1 MFVVRNYVTMCGTVA
16 CALGIG
22 YLMQNGP
29 TAQHNRAQ
37 AGVDVASAAQQSS
50 VLSGLEDIVL
60 TSATPSDTP
69 SDAVPGNTAPV
80 SRVAPSAPGTSDCNI
95 SARAIAVPGAMARLS
110 LKAPCKTEERVEI
123 HHSGL
128 TVSKMTDAS
137 GALQM
142 TIPALSEYAI
152 FLISFE
158 DETGSVATTHVTD
171 IAEYNRVALQWQ
183 GETELQIHALEFGA
197 SYGGNGHVWDDASA
211 NGAGDVLRLGQTGH
225 EKAQNIEVYSFPA
238 GATDQS
244 GTIDL
249 TVEAE
254 VTEAN
259 CGHTLNVQA
268 LELLSDRRLRS
279 RDMSLTLP
287 DCSQAGEFL
296 VLNNLLSD
304 LTIATK

>member
-22 YLMQNGP
+22 YLMQNGSP
-29 TAQHNRAQ
+29 AQPAGAQ
-37 AGVDVASAAQQSS
+37 QGVDVASASEQSS
-50 VLSGLEDIVL
+50 VLSGLDGIVQ
-60 TSATPSDTP
+60 TSATV
-69 SDAVPGNTAPV
+69 SDAIPGNATPV
-80 SRVAPSAPGTSDCNI
+80 SRAVPAPSRPSDCSI
-95 SARAIAVPGAMARLS
+95 SARAVAVPGAMARLS
-110 LKAPCKTEERVEI
+110 LKAPCHKNERVEV

-128 TVSKMTDAS
+128 TVSQKTNES
-137 GALQM
+137 GALDM

-158 DETGSVATTHVTD
+158 NEAGTVATTHVTD
-171 IAEYNRVALQWQ
+171 IAEYDRVALQWQ
-183 GETELQIHALEFGA
+183 GDTELQIHALEFGA
-197 SYGGNGHVWDDASA
+197 SYGSSGHVWDDASA
-211 NGAGDVLRLGQTGH
+211 KGAGEVLRLGQAGLGDT
-225 EKAQNIEVYSFPA
+225 KNVQVYSFPA
-238 GATDQS
+238 GTTDRS

-304 LTIATK
+304 LTIAAK

>member
-22 YLMQNGP
+22 YLMQNGSP
-29 TAQHNRAQ
+29 AQPVSAQ
-37 AGVDVASAAQQSS
+37 DGVDVASASKQSS
-50 VLSGLEDIVL
+50 VLSGLDGIVL
-60 TSATPSDTP
+60 TSATASNAAPDAAAPETR
-69 SDAVPGNTAPV
+69 AVPSTPKV
-80 SRVAPSAPGTSDCNI
+80 SDCSI
-95 SARAIAVPGAMARLS
+95 SARADAVPGAMARVS
-110 LKAPCKTEERVEI
+110 LKAPCHRNERVEI

-128 TVSKMTDAS
+128 TLSHKTDDS
-137 GALQM
+137 GALGI

-158 DETGSVATTHVTD
+158 NETGTVATTHVTD
-171 IAEYNRVALQWQ
+171 IAEFDRVALQWR
-183 GETELQIHALEFGA
+183 GDTELQIHALEFGA
-197 SYGGNGHVWDDASA
+197 SYGSKGHVWDDASA
-211 NGAGDVLRLGQTGH
+211 NGAGQVLRLGQPGLG
-225 EKAQNIEVYSFPA
+225 EAQNIEVYSFPA
-238 GATDQS
+238 GTSDQS

-279 RDMSLTLP
+279 RDMSLSLP
-287 DCSQAGEFL
+287 DCSQTGEFL

-304 LTIATK
+304 LTIAAK

>member
-29 TAQHNRAQ
+29 TAQPAN
-37 AGVDVASAAQQSS
+37 AGDSVDVASASQQSS
-50 VLSGLEDIVL
+50 VLSGLDAIVL
-60 TSATPSDTP
+60 TSAPA
-69 SDAVPGNTAPV
+69 SDADSGAAAPEPRAV
-80 SRVAPSAPGTSDCNI
+80 PSAPKTTDCNI
-95 SARAIAVPGAMARLS
+95 SARAVAVPGAMAQLS
-110 LKAPCKTEERVEI
+110 LRAPCHRNERVEI

-128 TVSKMTDAS
+128 TVSQNTDDY
-137 GALQM
+137 GALGM

-158 DETGSVATTHVTD
+158 DETGTVATTHVTD
-171 IAEYNRVALQWQ
+171 IAEYDRVVLQWQ
-183 GETELQIHALEFGA
+183 GDTELQIHALEFGA
-197 SYGGNGHVWDDASA
+197 SYGSSGHVWDESSA
-211 NGAGDVLRLGQTGH
+211 NGAGEVLRLGQTGLGSA
-225 EKAQNIEVYSFPA
+225 KNIEVYSFPT
-238 GATDQS
+238 GASGRS

-254 VTEAN
+254 VTESN
-259 CGHTLNVQA
+259 CGQTLNVQA
-268 LELLSDRRLRS
+268 LELLSDSRLRS

-304 LTIATK
+304 LTIAAK